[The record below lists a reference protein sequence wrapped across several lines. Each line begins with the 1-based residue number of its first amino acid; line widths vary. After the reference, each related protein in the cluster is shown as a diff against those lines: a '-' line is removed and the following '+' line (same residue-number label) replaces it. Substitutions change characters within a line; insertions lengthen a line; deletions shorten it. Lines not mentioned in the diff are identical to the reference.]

1 MFNVIRIRS
10 VVNQPSCQNFPI
22 DQLTFSRFFVVNRCH
37 ISFNRPT
44 FKKSF
49 KCFNV
54 DRPTTDITNC
64 LLMDR
69 EFFDGLFN
77 DCFSAKKITWPD
89 RHKIGRPPKKEVD
102 ICQDNSWRTADCCP
116 NNSKKLKK
124 GLKTAIYHLLAI
136 KQLQQFSPILI
147 LHLCLTAIFE
157 QYVFEQYVFNFKYVK
172 HVLHFRL
179 F

>member
-10 VVNQPSCQNFPI
+10 VVNQPSCQNCLI

-37 ISFNRPT
+37 ISFHRPT

-49 KCFNV
+49 KCCNV
-54 DRPTTDITNC
+54 DRPTTNITNWWI
-64 LLMDR
+64 D
-69 EFFDGLFN
+69 N
-77 DCFSAKKITWPD
+77 FSIDYPTTVSVQKKITWPD
-89 RHKIGRPPKKEVD
+89 RHKIGRPTKKEVD

-136 KQLQQFSPILI
+136 KQLQQFPPILI

-172 HVLHFRL
+172 HVLHFHL

>member
-1 MFNVIRIRS
+1 MFNVIRIWS
-10 VVNQPSCQNFPI
+10 VVNQPSCQNCLI
-22 DQLTFSRFFVVNRCH
+22 DQLTFSRFLSLIGVTSVS
-37 ISFNRPT
+37 I
-44 FKKSF
+44 
-49 KCFNV
+49 
-54 DRPTTDITNC
+54 DRHLRKVLNALMSTDRRQTLKTVCWWIDNFSIDYSTTV
-64 LLMDR
+64 
-69 EFFDGLFN
+69 
-77 DCFSAKKITWPD
+77 SVQKKITWPD
-89 RHKIGRPPKKEVD
+89 RHKIGRPTKKEVD

-157 QYVFEQYVFNFKYVK
+157 QYVFEQYVFNFEYVK
-172 HVLHFRL
+172 HVLHFHL